1 MSERDQDREDLDKA
15 HEAVAAAEIATA
27 ETDVVIA
34 SLQRANAEI
43 TSIVEP
49 NGYVTRFRLLL
60 RGA

>member
-1 MSERDQDREDLDKA
+1 MSERDQDRADLDKA
-15 HEAVAAAEIATA
+15 REAVVAAETA
-27 ETDVVIA
+27 SVKTDVAVA